1 MCTRGC
7 ELFEEIKSQN
17 DTEGNILL
25 IKGCMPLVIPPV
37 LIHLLVVCNCELILL
52 FFPCIHIYT
61 SSDLLPIISNDEFKL
76 VPYSSP
82 YLHASGA
89 YQFVYDA
96 SSLPKYSNNSLVS
109 FILEAV
115 PFSNSEVNV
124 LTTYYWL
131 VS

>member
-1 MCTRGC
+1 M
-7 ELFEEIKSQN
+7 
-17 DTEGNILL
+17 
-25 IKGCMPLVIPPV
+25 
-37 LIHLLVVCNCELILL
+37 
-52 FFPCIHIYT
+52 YT

-109 FILEAV
+109 FILEVV
-115 PFSNSEVNV
+115 PVSNSEVNV